1 MKLLF
6 DENLSPR
13 LPRLLSDLYPD
24 SAHVVA
30 LGIDRTGDSRI
41 WNYAKDFDFIIT
53 TKDSDYLELSESR
66 GHPPKLV
73 LVESGNQPTWV
84 VEADLR
90 NNYDRMR
97 RFSGNDEPVLRI

>member
-13 LPRLLSDLYPD
+13 LPRLLQDLFPG

-30 LGIDRTGDSRI
+30 LGFGRTRDLEI
-41 WNYAKDFDFIIT
+41 WEYAGRFDFIVT
-53 TKDSDYLELSESR
+53 TKDVGYLDLSEYW

-90 NNYDRMR
+90 NNYDRLH
-97 RFSGNDEPVLRI
+97 RFSLDDSPLLRL

>member
-6 DENLSPR
+6 DENLSPQ
-13 LPRLLSDLYPD
+13 LPRLLSDLYPG

-30 LGIDRTGDSRI
+30 LGFGRAGDSRI
-41 WNYAKDFDFIIT
+41 WQYAKDFDFMIT
-53 TKDSDYLELSESR
+53 TKDTDFLELSQSW

-73 LVESGNQPTWV
+73 LVEFGNQPTWV

-90 NNYDRMR
+90 NNYDR
-97 RFSGNDEPVLRI
+97 L

>member
-1 MKLLF
+1 MGK
-6 DENLSPR
+6 
-13 LPRLLSDLYPD
+13 
-24 SAHVVA
+24 
-30 LGIDRTGDSRI
+30 
-41 WNYAKDFDFIIT
+41 
-53 TKDSDYLELSESR
+53 SR

-97 RFSGNDEPVLRI
+97 RFRGNDEPVLRI

>member
-13 LPRLLSDLYPD
+13 LPRLLSDIYPG

-30 LGIDRTGDSRI
+30 LGINQTGDSGI
-41 WNYAKDFDFIIT
+41 WKYAKRFDFIIT

-66 GHPPKLV
+66 GHPPTLI

>member
-6 DENLSPR
+6 DENLSPQ
-13 LPRLLSDLYPD
+13 LPRLLSDLYPG

-30 LGIDRTGDSRI
+30 LGIHQTGDSGI
-41 WNYAKDFDFIIT
+41 WEYAKDFDFIIT
-53 TKDSDYLELSESR
+53 TKDSDYLEWSETR

-90 NNYDRMR
+90 NSYDRLE
-97 RFSGNDEPVLRI
+97 RFGRNDEPVLRI

>member
-1 MKLLF
+1 M
-6 DENLSPR
+6 S
-13 LPRLLSDLYPD
+13 LP
-24 SAHVVA
+24 
-30 LGIDRTGDSRI
+30 LGIDRTGDSGI